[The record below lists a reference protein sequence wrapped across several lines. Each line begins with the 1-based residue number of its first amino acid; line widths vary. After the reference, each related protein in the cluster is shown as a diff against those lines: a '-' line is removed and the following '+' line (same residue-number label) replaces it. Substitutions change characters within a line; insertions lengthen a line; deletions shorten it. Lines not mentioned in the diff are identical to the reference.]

1 MAVTRKFLSALG
13 IEADKI
19 DQIIE
24 AHTEVTDAL
33 KEKYETCKTNA
44 DKLAETQ
51 KQLETVQK
59 ELNSVKQEKEKYE
72 SAHTEL
78 EKLKSDIESKELHT
92 RKENAFAE
100 LLKENG
106 YIDKGASKIV
116 KYSGFTDGIEL
127 DENNRI
133 SGTDELLKK
142 VETEWGEYKGNTPK
156 TESIKVASPPAN
168 CGSDS
173 GKKISRAGELYAQL
187 YRNKYG
193 DTKEE

>member
-1 MAVTRKFLSALG
+1 MAFTRKFLSALG

-19 DQIIE
+19 EQIID

-33 KEKYETCKTNA
+33 KEKYENCKEDTA
-44 DKLAETQ
+44 KLAETQ
-51 KQLETVQK
+51 KQLENVQK
-59 ELNSVKQEKEKYE
+59 ELDSVKQEREKYE
-72 SAHTEL
+72 SEHAEL

-92 RKENAFAE
+92 RKENSFAQ

-106 YIDKGASKIV
+106 YIDKGTSKIV

-127 DENNRI
+127 DGNNKI
-133 SGTDELLKK
+133 SEADKLLEK
-142 VETEWGEYKGNTPK
+142 VETEWGEYKGSTPK

-168 CGSDS
+168 CGMDS